1 MWHQYYP
8 FFVSFREKLRS
19 GGSLQYLREAGMG
32 IGYLPLYAYYLSS
45 PLYLLSVL
53 VPASLLREFFAL
65 LVLTKIGLAGLFF
78 AVFLRTAF
86 RRERACARAVFHD
99 VRPVLL
105 CGGLLLEHHL
115 ARCAGPPAA
124 DAGGH
129 GQPAARGPLP
139 PVYAGAGTLAAVQL
153 LSFVFLLHLCR
164 AELLCLVHLPLGRL
178 EAFFPLL
185 LPHRAVHAARR
196 RHGSPFCC
204 CRRSTACRTPTPPG
218 TRRRSCWR

>member
-1 MWHQYYP
+1 MQKIDRTRRKRRYLVLSFFVPFGVMLLCFILGGLWPFGDRQVLAHDMWHQYYP

-86 RRERACARAVFHD
+86 RRNEPALVPFSMMYA
-99 VRPVLL
+99 L
-105 CGGLLLEHHL
+105 C
-115 ARCAGPPAA
+115 
-124 DAGGH
+124 
-129 GQPAARGPLP
+129 
-139 PVYAGAGTLAAVQL
+139 
-153 LSFVFLLHLCR
+153 SFVAGYYWNIICR
-164 AELLCLVHLPLGRL
+164 
-178 EAFFPLL
+178 
-185 LPHRAVHAARR
+185 
-196 RHGSPFCC
+196 
-204 CRRSTACRTPTPPG
+204 
-218 TRRRSCWR
+218 

>member
-1 MWHQYYP
+1 MQKIDRTRRKRRYLVLSFFVPFGVVLLCFILGGLWPFGDRQVLAHDMWHQYYP

-78 AVFLRTAF
+78 AVFLRTTF
-86 RRERACARAVFHD
+86 RRNEPALVPFSMMYA
-99 VRPVLL
+99 L
-105 CGGLLLEHHL
+105 CSFVAGYYWNIIWLDAL
-115 ARCAGPPAA
+115 ALPAA

-139 PVYAGAGTLAAVQL
+139 PCIRWRWHSRCCATTIFRSSAAF
-153 LSFVFLLHLCR
+153 LS
-164 AELLCLVHLPLGRL
+164 G
-178 EAFFPLL
+178 
-185 LPHRAVHAARR
+185 
-196 RHGSPFCC
+196 
-204 CRRSTACRTPTPPG
+204 
-218 TRRRSCWR
+218 

>member
-1 MWHQYYP
+1 MQKIDRTRRKRRYLVLSFFVPFGVMLLCFILGGLWPFGDRQVLAHDMWHQYYP

-78 AVFLRTAF
+78 AVFLRTTF
-86 RRERACARAVFHD
+86 RRNRACARAVFHD

-115 ARCAGPPAA
+115 ARCAGSPAA
-124 DAGGH
+124 DAGRH
-129 GQPAARGPLP
+129 GQPAA
-139 PVYAGAGTLAAVQL
+139 
-153 LSFVFLLHLCR
+153 
-164 AELLCLVHLPLGRL
+164 
-178 EAFFPLL
+178 
-185 LPHRAVHAARR
+185 
-196 RHGSPFCC
+196 
-204 CRRSTACRTPTPPG
+204 
-218 TRRRSCWR
+218 